1 MNRSFFLLNNKTKL
15 LITFLIVIIVLMTI
29 LIVLKS
35 KNQPLNQ
42 TPVPI
47 IKPSPSPTFTPSSD
61 GPLPAHTYSYSSEA
75 DIQARQQGENVSQLI
90 KKLPY
95 KGTDF
100 TLSYSFSTN
109 RFTLILKKG
118 QETAGNQEFDSFLK
132 SNEIQSRSW
141 IKDLTTT
148 AR

>member
-1 MNRSFFLLNNKTKL
+1 MNRSIFMLNNKTKL
-15 LITFLIVIIVLMTI
+15 LIIFLIVVIILMAI
-29 LIVLKS
+29 LVFFKS
-35 KNQPLNQ
+35 ENQPLKQ

-47 IKPSPSPTFTPSSD
+47 IKPSPSPTFTPSSG
-61 GPLPAHTYSYSSEA
+61 GPLPDHTYSYSSEA

-95 KGTDF
+95 KGTNF

-118 QETAGNQEFDSFLK
+118 QEAAGNQEFDTFLK
-132 SNEIQSRSW
+132 SNEIQDRSW

-148 AR
+148 SI